1 MERTKIIIM
10 APAGRM
16 DRLIVKA
23 AAAEPAL
30 QIVGGVGTPGRNYIG
45 KDIALA
51 AGLPE
56 ALGALTYGSLDEV
69 PADFD
74 LVIDFSTTELSMEV
88 LQWCHRN
95 KKALLCGTTGFT
107 REQEEQF
114 LLFSHDIPLMRAA
127 NTSFVVNVMKGLL
140 SQAATSFGTTAD
152 IEIIDMHSR
161 DKRDSPS
168 GTALEL
174 GQVIQSAP
182 GDGNGISPVYHSVR
196 AGDIVSS
203 HTVLFGFLGERLEIT
218 HHAHS
223 WDCYAEG
230 ACKAAL
236 FMKDKVPGFYRME
249 DVIIDRKE

>member
-1 MERTKIIIM
+1 MERTKVIIT

-23 AAAEPAL
+23 AAAIPEL
-30 QIVGGVGTPGRNYIG
+30 QVVAGLGSPGRPYVDR
-45 KDIALA
+45 DIALA

-56 ALGALTYGSLDEV
+56 PLGALTYGSLDQL
-69 PADFD
+69 PRDADI
-74 LVIDFSTTELSMEV
+74 VIDFSTTELSMEV
-88 LQWCHRN
+88 LEWCLIHQ
-95 KKALLCGTTGFT
+95 KALICGTTGFT
-107 REQEEQF
+107 KEQEERMAEA
-114 LLFSHDIPLMRAA
+114 SRAIPLLKAA
-127 NTSFVVNVMKGLL
+127 NTSFVVNVMKTLL
-140 SQAATSFGTTAD
+140 NQAAKVFGQEAD

-161 DKRDSPS
+161 DKKDAPS

-174 GQVIQSAP
+174 GEIIESAS
-182 GDGNGISPVYHSVR
+182 GEEKRTPVTYHSVR
-196 AGDIVSS
+196 AGNIVSS
-203 HTVLFGFLGERLEIT
+203 HTVLFGFQGERLEVT

-236 FMKDKVPGFYRME
+236 FMKDKDPGLYRME

>member
-23 AAAEPAL
+23 AAAEPGL
-30 QIVGGVGTPGRNYIG
+30 QILGGVGTPGRDYIG

-74 LVIDFSTTELSMEV
+74 LVIDFSMEV

-107 REQEEQF
+107 REQEDQF
-114 LLFSHDIPLMRAA
+114 LLFSRDIPLMRAA

-161 DKRDSPS
+161 DKKDSPS

-174 GQVIQSAP
+174 GQALQSAP
-182 GDGNGISPVYHSVR
+182 GDCYGISPVYHSVR

-203 HTVLFGFLGERLEIT
+203 HTVLFGFRGERLEIT

-236 FMKDKVPGFYRME
+236 FMKDKGPGLYRME
-249 DVIIDRKE
+249 DVTIDRKE

>member
-23 AAAEPAL
+23 AAAEPVL
-30 QIVGGVGTPGRNYIG
+30 QIVGGVGTPGRSYIG

-56 ALGALTYGSLDEV
+56 TLGALTYGSLDEV
-69 PADFD
+69 PADID
-74 LVIDFSTTELSMEV
+74 MVIDFSTTALSMEV
-88 LQWCHRN
+88 LRWCHQN
-95 KKALLCGTTGFT
+95 KRALICGTTGFT
-107 REQEEQF
+107 REEEEEF
-114 LLFSHDIPLMRAA
+114 VRISGDIPVMRAA
-127 NTSFVVNVMKGLL
+127 NTSFVVNVMKKLL
-140 SQAATSFGTTAD
+140 SQAAAAFGTTAD
-152 IEIIDMHSR
+152 IEIIDMHAR
-161 DKRDSPS
+161 DKRDAPS

-174 GQVIQSAP
+174 GQVLQSVP
-182 GDGNGISPVYHSVR
+182 GKTDKISPTYHSVR

-203 HTVLFGFLGERLEIT
+203 HTVLFGFRGERLEIT

-236 FMKDKVPGFYRME
+236 FMKDKAPGLYRME